1 MPEQHVKQFHIV
13 CFQVYLYLSFSVAC
27 QVNKATTNVSF
38 LKPRNQQT
46 RKIPPNR
53 VWLSGKG
60 LGEDDKEDKRYKE
73 VKHGHAGVCAVCC
86 IFYSLCM

>member
-1 MPEQHVKQFHIV
+1 M
-13 CFQVYLYLSFSVAC
+13 
-27 QVNKATTNVSF
+27 NKAKTNVSF

-73 VKHGHAGVCAVCC
+73 VKHGHAGVCFHPLFAAYSIVYVCEC
-86 IFYSLCM
+86 VIFITKECQG